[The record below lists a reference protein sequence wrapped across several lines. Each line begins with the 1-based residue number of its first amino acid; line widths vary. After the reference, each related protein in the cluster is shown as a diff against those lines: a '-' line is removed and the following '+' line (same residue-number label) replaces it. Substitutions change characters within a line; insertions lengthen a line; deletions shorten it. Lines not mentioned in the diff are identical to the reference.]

1 MSLSSLSKLVSV
13 CMEEKIG
20 VLRRGCVVHLWHCL
34 GLPNFCDRVR
44 PRSPM
49 RIFIRLLPAALI
61 GLFSRQVCSWEF
73 AYGKKG
79 TVVAIH
85 FHYEHTSSLSL
96 ARSPTHSPHAS
107 AILPVIN
114 LLMFNQNSTFQ
125 LLFLFWRY
133 FPILTL
139 RVILLVINN
148 NLLDIKDQNKKH
160 NLVKAFF

>member
-96 ARSPTHSPHAS
+96 SRSLARPHTHHMLQQSCRWLIYWCLTRTQPS
-107 AILPVIN
+107 SCSFCFDVIFPFWLSGWYYY
-114 LLMFNQNSTFQ
+114 LLIIIS
-125 LLFLFWRY
+125 WS
-133 FPILTL
+133 
-139 RVILLVINN
+139 
-148 NLLDIKDQNKKH
+148 
-160 NLVKAFF
+160 